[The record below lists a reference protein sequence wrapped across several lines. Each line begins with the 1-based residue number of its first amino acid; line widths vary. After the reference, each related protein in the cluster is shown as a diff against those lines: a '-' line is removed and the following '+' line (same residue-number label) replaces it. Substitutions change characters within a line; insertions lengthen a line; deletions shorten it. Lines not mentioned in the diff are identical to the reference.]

1 MRTFSFLPAIIIIL
15 LLFAGII
22 FILTK
27 IFIKI
32 FPNLQKY
39 FYKIWLK
46 YFGLVLLFP
55 IGIVFW
61 QTTDIVIFEIFYII
75 GAVAVATI
83 LINLLV
89 LVPIFFIKFFMKNRW
104 EKFLKIFT
112 IFLLLSLNFY
122 SLYLGFIP
130 KITEYNITF
139 TENHNFHGKK
149 FVMIAD
155 THYGYIHG
163 ELEAK
168 MLTEKIN
175 EINPDFVLIAG
186 DFFDGPKI
194 NFEKI
199 AKIFDNIKAPIF
211 YANGNHEEYGNTDEI
226 LRAIS
231 STKIQ
236 ILNNAITDF
245 KGLQIAGV
253 TYHETKN
260 EENFENILQNLGIEN
275 TKPSILIKHEPKWHQ
290 IAEKYGVDLMVS
302 GHTHRGQ
309 MWPISYIPEKIYGKY
324 VYGLVENNGKYS
336 ITTSGVG
343 NWGPPQR
350 LWSQSE
356 IVVVNIQ

>member
-1 MRTFSFLPAIIIIL
+1 
-15 LLFAGII
+15 
-22 FILTK
+22 
-27 IFIKI
+27 
-32 FPNLQKY
+32 
-39 FYKIWLK
+39 
-46 YFGLVLLFP
+46 
-55 IGIVFW
+55 
-61 QTTDIVIFEIFYII
+61 
-75 GAVAVATI
+75 
-83 LINLLV
+83 
-89 LVPIFFIKFFMKNRW
+89 
-104 EKFLKIFT
+104 
-112 IFLLLSLNFY
+112 
-122 SLYLGFIP
+122 
-130 KITEYNITF
+130 
-139 TENHNFHGKK
+139 
-149 FVMIAD
+149 MIAD

-275 TKPSILIKHEPKWHQ
+275 TKPSILIKHEPK
-290 IAEKYGVDLMVS
+290 
-302 GHTHRGQ
+302 
-309 MWPISYIPEKIYGKY
+309 
-324 VYGLVENNGKYS
+324 
-336 ITTSGVG
+336 
-343 NWGPPQR
+343 
-350 LWSQSE
+350 
-356 IVVVNIQ
+356 